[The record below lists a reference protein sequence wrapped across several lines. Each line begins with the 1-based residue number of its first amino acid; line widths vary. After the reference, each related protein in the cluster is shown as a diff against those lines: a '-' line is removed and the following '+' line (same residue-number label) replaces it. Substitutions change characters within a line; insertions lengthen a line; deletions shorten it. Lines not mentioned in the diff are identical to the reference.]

1 MSAAQ
6 PQHSVRIDA
15 EPRASVR
22 LQLGFSDDHDRFAD
36 YLRRLGCTVVDRGA
50 GTFDVSVVYRP
61 SVGDEAPA
69 IAEWCES
76 WSAVHAPAYAVV
88 SPTAEPAATALVA

>member
-6 PQHSVRIDA
+6 PQLSVPIDDEPRTSVR
-15 EPRASVR
+15 V
-22 LQLGFSDDHDRFAD
+22 QLGPSDDHDRFAD
-36 YLRRLGCTVVDRGA
+36 YLRRLGCTVVADGA
-50 GTFDVSVVYRP
+50 GTFDVSVGHE
-61 SVGDEAPA
+61 SVGDETPA

-88 SPTAEPAATALVA
+88 TAAAGPATTALVA